1 MRAPEI
7 AIMQAHTLY
16 TAGCHK
22 LGSIQVGSAAIF
34 ALLHRLWDQ
43 LSAMFLHMGRH
54 LLCHVSCHRTH
65 SINCKYT
72 QLYSRS
78 RHRGT

>member
-1 MRAPEI
+1 MLGPEI
-7 AIMQAHTLY
+7 AIILVRTLY

-34 ALLHRLWDQ
+34 ALLHRLRDQ

-54 LLCHVSCHRTH
+54 LLCHVSCHRGH
-65 SINCKYT
+65 SIN
-72 QLYSRS
+72 
-78 RHRGT
+78 